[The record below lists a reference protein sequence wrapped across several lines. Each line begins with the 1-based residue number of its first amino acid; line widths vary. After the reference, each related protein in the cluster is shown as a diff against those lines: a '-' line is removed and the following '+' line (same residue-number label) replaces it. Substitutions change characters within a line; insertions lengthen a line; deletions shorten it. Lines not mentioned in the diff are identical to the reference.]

1 MAITVNLSNLDD
13 TYFAVD
19 PAGEIVNAFG
29 GNDTLFSG
37 SGNDTFNGGDGNDV
51 AVYAFATSGVTV
63 DLRIT
68 DPQDVGGG
76 MGLDTLASIEG
87 LVGSGFNDVLIGDN
101 KDNLLSGFTGDDTLV
116 GGGGNDGLSGGEGA
130 DTFKFSFAVSET
142 GQHDSFTGWLAS
154 KGLST
159 SGWTQDF
166 FVNKYAA
173 YLQHLVD
180 DFHIGRDVNG
190 DGKVS
195 VNNKQNDSSGT
206 PSIEGLSAQDAA
218 TMFGDRTSVMV
229 KTGKTSHERWYNDS
243 FTIGTGGDN
252 TVKSADGHDQIFDF
266 SLAEHDTLDFSGLGS
281 MDQAKLAATFEIRHE
296 HVNVEGNLVDS
307 TVIAL
312 KGDDSFSVALVG
324 VTDLSDADVY
334 GAIHVS

>member
-101 KDNLLSGFTGDDTLV
+101 KDNLLSGFTG
-116 GGGGNDGLSGGEGA
+116 E
-130 DTFKFSFAVSET
+130 
-142 GQHDSFTGWLAS
+142 
-154 KGLST
+154 
-159 SGWTQDF
+159 
-166 FVNKYAA
+166 
-173 YLQHLVD
+173 
-180 DFHIGRDVNG
+180 
-190 DGKVS
+190 
-195 VNNKQNDSSGT
+195 
-206 PSIEGLSAQDAA
+206 
-218 TMFGDRTSVMV
+218 
-229 KTGKTSHERWYNDS
+229 
-243 FTIGTGGDN
+243 
-252 TVKSADGHDQIFDF
+252 
-266 SLAEHDTLDFSGLGS
+266 
-281 MDQAKLAATFEIRHE
+281 
-296 HVNVEGNLVDS
+296 
-307 TVIAL
+307 
-312 KGDDSFSVALVG
+312 
-324 VTDLSDADVY
+324 
-334 GAIHVS
+334 

>member
-87 LVGSGFNDVLIGDN
+87 PG
-101 KDNLLSGFTGDDTLV
+101 
-116 GGGGNDGLSGGEGA
+116 
-130 DTFKFSFAVSET
+130 
-142 GQHDSFTGWLAS
+142 
-154 KGLST
+154 
-159 SGWTQDF
+159 
-166 FVNKYAA
+166 
-173 YLQHLVD
+173 
-180 DFHIGRDVNG
+180 
-190 DGKVS
+190 
-195 VNNKQNDSSGT
+195 
-206 PSIEGLSAQDAA
+206 AQDAA

-296 HVNVEGNLVDS
+296 HVNVEGNFVDS

-324 VTDLSDADVY
+324 VTDLSDADIF